1 MNKNYTNTMTDREF
15 FGYDEVVEET
25 QQGQFRNP
33 LRLIADNPKTA
44 LFTAL
49 GILLVAIGV
58 FFFQSRP
65 KHKKEAAFAM
75 ETVAKEKPLKV
86 NLSKDGHQKVHSTE
100 TARPVQ
106 EKLTPPEPTTE
117 PKEEITYIVEES
129 KVPIQPDV
137 APLTK
142 GPAPSEPELVAVP
155 IKKPAPDKEKN
166 IEDELKDIVF
176 NYSKVF
182 NSGQYSRLTP
192 ELMEE
197 LMKSIQYRFSQ
208 IGKEGNACIDFS
220 VVKGDDAAYDY
231 AKEIKYFLKDQGYEM
246 PDNIKQIR
254 VESEVQDV
262 WVWQKNDCVVLTVG
276 NPGK

>member
-1 MNKNYTNTMTDREF
+1 MTDREF

-33 LRLIADNPKTA
+33 LHIIADNPKTA
-44 LFTAL
+44 LVTAL
-49 GILLVAIGV
+49 GILLVAIGI

-65 KHKKEAAFAM
+65 KHTKEAAFAM
-75 ETVAKEKPLKV
+75 ETVAKEMPLKV
-86 NLSKDGHQKVHSTE
+86 NLSKDGHKKVHSAEIAEPIQE
-100 TARPVQ
+100 TV
-106 EKLTPPEPTTE
+106 TPPEPTTE
-117 PKEEITYIVEES
+117 IKEEVTYIVEES
-129 KVPIQPDV
+129 KTPILPD
-137 APLTK
+137 AEPIAK

-166 IEDELKDIVF
+166 IEDELKNIVF

-192 ELMEE
+192 DLMEE

-220 VVKGDDAAYDY
+220 VVKGDDDAYDY
-231 AKEIKYFLKDQGYEM
+231 AKEIKYFLKDQGYDM
-246 PDNIKQIR
+246 PENIKQIR
-254 VESEVQDV
+254 VESDVQDV